1 MGDRKTEP
9 IGTVFL
15 ITYPEL
21 RYNGSFGENI
31 EMCSIQHNSENTPDM
46 SDNQLGCIN
55 DLEDGTTWAEGW

>member
-21 RYNGSFGENI
+21 RLIGI
-31 EMCSIQHNSENTPDM
+31 ERYIQLLPNSR
-46 SDNQLGCIN
+46 
-55 DLEDGTTWAEGW
+55 